1 VSNNETLETSLQVC
15 SGKIIG
21 RCRESLIRVLAGI
34 LFRVCPVWLLCK
46 GENSVAK
53 DSNANCNLCLCTTE
67 DSGFFLFSLQCI
79 TVLES

>member
-1 VSNNETLETSLQVC
+1 MSNNETLETSLQVC

-21 RCRESLIRVLAGI
+21 RCREQVFNQSLAGI
-34 LFRVCPVWLLCK
+34 LFRVHSVWLLCK

-67 DSGFFLFSLQCI
+67 DLGFFFSFLFN
-79 TVLES
+79 VLLS